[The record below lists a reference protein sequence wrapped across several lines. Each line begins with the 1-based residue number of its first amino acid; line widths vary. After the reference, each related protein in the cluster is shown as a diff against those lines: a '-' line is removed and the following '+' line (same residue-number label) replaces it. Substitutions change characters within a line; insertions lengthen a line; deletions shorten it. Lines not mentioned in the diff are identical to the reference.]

1 MILNLI
7 VHSNDKRKDQLPYV
21 IAMLGNEYDWLY
33 NELGNATYDIEE
45 KKVKVC
51 QLDDVFIK
59 NLLYKT
65 EVEQPIGNYEGSIEY
80 CIDEIN
86 KGLDEYEC
94 VYLYLSSA
102 TYTLCDH
109 ICSKG
114 ILLIKTGTGL
124 FNAQVLTKDTGDFE
138 KIVCSKEDLKQVL
151 EEEVKIT
158 NTVYMEYY
166 KRNTAI
172 EELNEVNTIASVQ
185 KLLRAIKES
194 VAQNTE
200 NSNALFSEEEKT
212 NIELAIYYLT
222 RKITQLA
229 EKEGI
234 DFSEERIMLDEL
246 LIKFTKETTLVKKE
260 VQTQLINI
268 STKLL
273 ERIYSREGRKVEVKL
288 PFHEPELRAYLGDA
302 YCYTILGN
310 EIVHSPWIYD
320 KYVDIEYNSINEQI
334 KYAYYDYY
342 DMLPNEGPLI
352 KKYHIEPMPVKDYFG
367 ITQIVKK
374 TIDRGEYFVCFWN
387 EYAAIN
393 YMLHIDN
400 DEIFYH
406 GCMVYGYNDAK
417 KVFYMAGYFRNKYIH
432 YELPYEVFIKG
443 AILGEHLKHCYTY
456 RSYRVNESFKP
467 VYSNEKIIEKVET
480 YLEKQYDEND
490 SAVSYNICA
499 EREYIKKLQEQ
510 KEAGSEFH
518 LQSIYCIA
526 EQKRVMLERIKY
538 LSGLGWKADQYI
550 QLYEELTNEYENLQN
565 MTIKYNAIK
574 RASLA
579 DRLIH
584 TLTDLIDR
592 EEKLL
597 GEITQSLKDWNYKE

>member
-1 MILNLI
+1 MQESRKKEIRRQAYALREKCKVSRYGIIDLFLDCERLGYTSNFIIMDSDDSLTVVKKIL
-7 VHSNDKRKDQLPYV
+7 KDMNCDPKVYNPRA
-21 IAMLGNEYDWLY
+21 IRNKISGCKNEIMTPSD
-33 NELGNATYDIEE
+33 
-45 KKVKVC
+45 
-51 QLDDVFIK
+51 
-59 NLLYKT
+59 
-65 EVEQPIGNYEGSIEY
+65 YER
-80 CIDEIN
+80 
-86 KGLDEYEC
+86 L
-94 VYLYLSSA
+94 A
-102 TYTLCDH
+102 
-109 ICSKG
+109 
-114 ILLIKTGTGL
+114 
-124 FNAQVLTKDTGDFE
+124 AGDFE

-490 SAVSYNICA
+490 IYYTGCEQIHMFIDGSPTDNKYEFCP
-499 EREYIKKLQEQ
+499 YCGKKIKVAPYTE
-510 KEAGSEFH
+510 
-518 LQSIYCIA
+518 
-526 EQKRVMLERIKY
+526 
-538 LSGLGWKADQYI
+538 
-550 QLYEELTNEYENLQN
+550 
-565 MTIKYNAIK
+565 
-574 RASLA
+574 
-579 DRLIH
+579 
-584 TLTDLIDR
+584 
-592 EEKLL
+592 
-597 GEITQSLKDWNYKE
+597 GE